1 MDKKRIVRYVVIAV
15 ILLFGVYWSLASARP
30 GKDYP
35 ESDYLVSG
43 AWLKQHVDDKGLV
56 IVDMRNDKN
65 FDGKLIPGAIR
76 LPWGDFRYN
85 NVVLGIGG
93 LFIGP
98 DQAQQVL
105 GNHGISRNDTLIL
118 YDSVASDGGATASY
132 LFWILDLLGH
142 ENKKILER
150 GIDGWLAAGGEVV
163 SEPKKLEPM
172 LYQAPLKDIQLRS
185 WVDGEFIYKR
195 LGDPYYQIVD
205 VRSREEYLGEKPN
218 IGLDGQVLK
227 LGHIPTAVNVD
238 YRLNWSDPKT
248 KSLKSYE
255 QLRELYRG
263 LDPSKGVIVYCHSGR
278 RSSFSYYVL
287 RLMGFDDV
295 ILYDRSWFE
304 WGNGL
309 TYFPVESIE
318 NQLAGSSLPGPGSRP
333 SAMARPIQQ
342 KSPTMKAPKGGYVS
356 CGG

>member
-15 ILLFGVYWSLASARP
+15 ILLFAVYWSLASAGP
-30 GKDYP
+30 TTDYP
-35 ESDYLVSG
+35 ESGYMVSA
-43 AWLKQHVDDKGLV
+43 AWLKKHIDDKGLL
-56 IVDMRNDKN
+56 IVDVREDKY

-85 NVVLGIGG
+85 DVVLSMGG

-98 DQAQQVL
+98 EKAQEVL
-105 GNHGISRNDTLIL
+105 GNHGISRTDTLVL
-118 YDSVASDGGATASY
+118 YDSVERDGGATASY

-142 ENKKILER
+142 ENKKVLER
-150 GIDGWLAAGGEVV
+150 GIDGWLAAGGKVV
-163 SEPKKLEPM
+163 SEPKNLEPM

-205 VRSREEYLGEKPN
+205 VRSREEYLGEKPDL
-218 IGLDGQVLK
+218 GLDGRVLK

-238 YRLNWSDPKT
+238 YRLNWADPHAKT
-248 KSLKSYE
+248 LKSYQ

-263 LDPSKGVIVYCHSGR
+263 LDPTKGVIVYCHSGR

-304 WGNGL
+304 WGNWQ
-309 TYFPVESIE
+309 TYFPVETIE
-318 NQLAGSSLPGPGSRP
+318 NRLADSSLPGTGKR
-333 SAMARPIQQ
+333 SAMAPPIQKQ
-342 KSPTMKAPKGGYVS
+342 SPAMKEPKSGYVS

>member
-30 GKDYP
+30 DADYP
-35 ESDYLVSG
+35 QSGYLVSG
-43 AWLKQHVDDKGLV
+43 SWLKQHIDDKGLL
-56 IVDMRNDKN
+56 IVDVRQDKY

-76 LPWGDFRYN
+76 LPWGSFRYN
-85 NVVLGIGG
+85 NVVLSIGG
-93 LFIGP
+93 MFSGP
-98 DQAQQVL
+98 DQAQEVL
-105 GNHGISRNDTLIL
+105 GNHGISRNDTLVL
-118 YDSVASDGGATASY
+118 YDSVQRDGGATASY
-132 LFWILDLLGH
+132 VFWILDLLGH

-172 LYQAPLKDIQLRS
+172 LYQAPLEEIRLRS

-195 LGDPYYQIVD
+195 LGDPHYQIVD

-218 IGLDGQVLK
+218 VGIDGQVLK

-238 YRLNWSDPKT
+238 YRLNWADPESKT
-248 KSLKSYE
+248 LKSYE

-263 LDPSKGVIVYCHSGR
+263 LDPTKGVIVYCHSGR

-295 ILYDRSWFE
+295 ILYDRSWNE
-304 WGNGL
+304 WGNWR
-309 TYFPVESIE
+309 TYFPVETSE
-318 NQLAGSSLPGPGSRP
+318 NRLASASLPGPGKT
-333 SAMARPIQQ
+333 SAMARPIE
-342 KSPTMKAPKGGYVS
+342 KKPPTMKEPKGGYVS